1 MQHSITV
8 QEMQDAKDGQ
18 TKSALRHEIEA
29 LQNYYKTLNDYVAGK
44 EHDTAGIVG
53 TFQFFKEGLNRV
65 SAHILTLYVLKGQKT
80 KITWEPLLG
89 NVDNALEN
97 MRATAHPNPRAAIG
111 LAFTMSEP
119 NAQEVM
125 AYLAKLK
132 ASL

>member
-1 MQHSITV
+1 
-8 QEMQDAKDGQ
+8 MQDAKDEQ
-18 TKSALRHEIEA
+18 TKSALRNEIEA
-29 LQNYYKTLNDYVAGK
+29 IQNYYKTLSDYVAGK
-44 EHDTAGIVG
+44 EYDVVEIVG
-53 TFQFFKEGLNRV
+53 SFQFFKEALSRV

-80 KITWEPLLG
+80 KITWEPLLV

-97 MRATAHPNPRAAIG
+97 MRTTAHPNPRAAIQ
-111 LAFTMSEP
+111 LAFNMSEP

>member
-1 MQHSITV
+1 
-8 QEMQDAKDGQ
+8 
-18 TKSALRHEIEA
+18 
-29 LQNYYKTLNDYVAGK
+29 VAGK
-44 EHDTAGIVG
+44 ECDPAEIVG

-65 SAHILTLYVLKGQKT
+65 SAHILTQYILRGQKT
-80 KITWEPLLG
+80 KITWEPLLV

-97 MRATAHPNPRAAIG
+97 MRATAHPNPRAAIQ
-111 LAFTMSEP
+111 LAFTLSEP